1 MLLIAILIMMAYSL
15 VMIRVEPYKMIDDD
29 RMSFIST
36 LALTL
41 TSLAGLVLIMNSN
54 KYFSAETIS
63 TILIVINSTVMLV
76 NVVFIIAIKGGLKQR
91 FRRNK
96 VVPVQGPMLECG
108 GGGGGGG
115 GRGSSGSSG
124 GEVRTWQ

>member
-29 RMSFIST
+29 RMSFISS

-76 NVVFIIAIKGGLKQR
+76 NVVYIIAIKWGLKQR